1 MSKFIKSTLCI
12 VSICVLFL
20 GGCSNGMT
28 KKEGQTNK
36 EEILVTSSEEIEN
49 GIDDQDKNQS
59 ANPSGEI
66 ENGVDSSNDN
76 NIYSSK
82 QIYLE
87 KLNELEAN
95 LDISLKEKYSGT
107 TLEMVEAGSE
117 EYEQWDN
124 ILNEIYSELKQ
135 QLSEED
141 MKKLTEEELTWI
153 KSRDEKGEAAA
164 NEFKGGTMENLNRL
178 MSLMTST
185 KERCYEL
192 VNKYMK

>member
-1 MSKFIKSTLCI
+1 MSKFIKSILCI

-36 EEILVTSSEEIEN
+36 EKILVTSSEEIDN
-49 GIDDQDKNQS
+49 GTNDQDKEQS
-59 ANPSGEI
+59 VNPSEEI

-76 NIYSSK
+76 TNIYSSK

-95 LDISLKEKYSGT
+95 LDTSLKEKYSGT

-135 QLSEED
+135 QLAEED
-141 MKKLTEEELTWI
+141 MKKLTFSQWFVGLY
-153 KSRDEKGEAAA
+153 
-164 NEFKGGTMENLNRL
+164 F
-178 MSLMTST
+178 
-185 KERCYEL
+185 
-192 VNKYMK
+192 